1 MLCPK
6 CGKQIPDNAAVCKKC
21 GEVFK
26 VNNNNSQTL
35 DYINKEKE
43 KAQKRAEK
51 LNAKQKA
58 KSAKQKSKKPVNK
71 RSVVLIIVAA
81 VLVLAA
87 AAVLLIHFDI
97 ISLPGQNK
105 DEALKIEYTAEE
117 VSDENAVMKLGDV
130 NISDTE
136 YSFFFHQSYSN
147 IQNNAQLMFKEFM
160 SKKLGEDFDENT
172 DYYDEYYSDFLKENP
187 SAFDY
192 RKPIESQ
199 TTQAVDSETGDT
211 MSWLEYIRQDAVD
224 TMAKYR
230 IRYALAQ
237 DFGIELTDDIRYQV
251 YDHIEGLRSAVLGGG
266 YKTLDQY
273 LQILFGEE
281 CDEEFFKNEL
291 IREYTA
297 SKYDTVINSEYMY
310 EYSDEEIKKIY
321 ESDYKN
327 YDFADLS
334 VWEATG
340 PDANQTA
347 EKIAQQAKDEASFTQ
362 AVATLSG
369 SSSERTSYPIVPKY
383 YIDQNFSAEVGEW
396 AFDRERKANETA
408 VFKTENGYTVVLVQ
422 TPSYTQKDCFS
433 YREIVLKKTDENGK
447 AYTGEELE
455 NVKEHAESIY
465 KKVRKGDENTFA
477 YYAIS
482 ASQGDNA
489 SSGGLYTCALK
500 SDVSQD
506 ISDWALDK
514 TRQTG
519 DVSFIESNES
529 YTIVYFIK
537 NIGDY
542 WNYAVRSTKATE
554 KSETEFEK
562 AKTETFAPETDEKY
576 RNECETAAMK
586 EINEIYL
593 GIK

>member
-26 VNNNNSQTL
+26 VNKNNSQTL

-43 KAQKRAEK
+43 KAQKRADK
-51 LNAKQKA
+51 LNEKQKA
-58 KSAKQKSKKPVNK
+58 KSAKQNAKKPVNK
-71 RSVVLIIVAA
+71 KLIAVIIIAA
-81 VLVLAA
+81 VLLLVG
-87 AAVLLIHFDI
+87 AAVLLIHFDV
-97 ISLPGQNK
+97 ISLPGQSK
-105 DEALKIEYTAEE
+105 DEALKIEYTAQD
-117 VSDENAVMKLGDV
+117 VPDDEAVMKLGDV
-130 NISDTE
+130 NISNTE

-160 SKKLGEDFDENT
+160 SKKLGDKFSEGT
-172 DYYDEYYSDFLKENP
+172 DYYDEYYSEFLKENP
-187 SAFDY
+187 NAFDF
-192 RKPIESQ
+192 KKSVESQ
-199 TTQAVDSETGDT
+199 PTQAVDSQTGDI
-211 MSWLEYIRQDAVD
+211 MSWLEYIRQDAVN
-224 TMAKYR
+224 TMTKYR
-230 IRYALAQ
+230 VKYDLAQ
-237 DFGIELTDDIRYQV
+237 KFGIKLTDDIRYQV
-251 YDHIEGLRSAVLGGG
+251 YDHIEGLRSAVMGGG
-266 YKTLDQY
+266 YQSLDQY
-273 LQILFGEE
+273 LQILFGSD
-281 CDEEFFKNEL
+281 CNEEFFKNEL

-297 SKYDTVINSEYMY
+297 SKYDTVINSDYMY

-340 PDANQTA
+340 SDAKQIA

-383 YIDQNFSAEVGEW
+383 YIDENFSAEVSEW

-408 VFKTENGYTVVLVQ
+408 VFKTENGYTVALVQ
-422 TPSYTQKDCFS
+422 TPAYTQKDCFS

-447 AYTGEELE
+447 TYAGEELE
-455 NVKEHAESIY
+455 NVKKQAESIY
-465 KKVRKGDENTFA
+465 KKVRKGDENIFT

-489 SSGGLYTCALK
+489 SAGGLYTCALK

-506 ISDWALDK
+506 ISDWALDE
-514 TRQTG
+514 TRQQG
-519 DVSFIESNES
+519 DVSLIESNES
-529 YTIVYFIK
+529 YTIVYFIR

-542 WNYAVRSTKATE
+542 WNYAVRNTKATE
-554 KSETEFEK
+554 KAETEFEK
-562 AKTETFAPETDEKY
+562 AKTETYAPKTDEKY
-576 RNECETAAMK
+576 RDECEGEAIK

>member
-51 LNAKQKA
+51 LSAKQKS
-58 KSAKQKSKKPVNK
+58 KSAKQKSKKPANK
-71 RSVVLIIVAA
+71 KLIAVIVIA
-81 VLVLAA
+81 VILLVAA
-87 AAVLLIHFDI
+87 AAFLLIHFDV

-105 DEALKIEYTAEE
+105 DEALKIEYTAED
-117 VSDENAVMKLGDV
+117 VPDDEAVMKLGDV
-130 NISDTE
+130 NISNTE

-160 SKKLGEDFDENT
+160 SKKLGDKFSEDT
-172 DYYDEYYSDFLKENP
+172 DYYDEYYSEFLKENP
-187 SAFDY
+187 NAFDFK
-192 RKPIESQ
+192 KPVESQ
-199 TTQAVDSETGDT
+199 PTQAVDSQTGDI

-224 TMAKYR
+224 TMSKYR
-230 IRYALAQ
+230 VRYALAQ

-266 YKTLDQY
+266 YKSLDQY
-273 LQILFGEE
+273 LQILFGSD
-281 CDEEFFKNEL
+281 CNEEFFKNEL

-310 EYSDEEIKKIY
+310 EYSDDEIKEIY

-334 VWEATG
+334 VWKATG
-340 PDANQTA
+340 PDAKQTA

-362 AVATLSG
+362 AVTNLSG
-369 SSSERTSYPIVPKY
+369 SSSERTSYPTVPKY
-383 YIDQNFSAEVGEW
+383 YIDENFSSEVGEW
-396 AFDRERKANETA
+396 AFDRERKSGETS
-408 VFKTENGYTVVLVQ
+408 VFETENGYTVVLIQ

-433 YREIVLKKTDENGK
+433 YREIVLKKTDDNGT

-455 NVKEHAESIY
+455 NVKKQAESIY

-482 ASQGDNA
+482 ASQGDTA
-489 SSGGLYTCALK
+489 ASGGFYTCALK
-500 SDVSQD
+500 SDVSQE
-506 ISDWALDK
+506 IGDWALDE
-514 TRQTG
+514 TRQQG
-519 DVSFIESNES
+519 DVSLIESNES
-529 YTIVYFIK
+529 YTIVYFIR

-542 WNYAVRSTKATE
+542 WNYAVRSTKASE
-554 KSETEFEK
+554 KAETGFDK
-562 AKTETFAPETDEKY
+562 AKTETYALETDEKY
-576 RNECETAAMK
+576 RDECEETALK

>member
-26 VNNNNSQTL
+26 VNTNNSRTL

-51 LNAKQKA
+51 LNEKQKS
-58 KSAKQKSKKPVNK
+58 KSANKKSKKPVNK
-71 RSVVLIIVAA
+71 KLIAVIVIAA
-81 VLVLAA
+81 VVLAA
-87 AAVLLIHFDI
+87 AAAFLLIHFDV

-105 DEALKIEYTAEE
+105 DEALQIEYTAED
-117 VSDENAVMKLGDV
+117 VPDDEAVMKLGDV
-130 NISDTE
+130 NISNTE

-160 SKKLGEDFDENT
+160 SKKLGEDYSEDT
-172 DYYDEYYSDFLKENP
+172 DYYDEYYSEFLKENP
-187 SAFDY
+187 NAFDY
-192 RKPIESQ
+192 KKPVESQ
-199 TTQAVDSETGDT
+199 PTQAVDSQTGDI
-211 MSWLEYIRQDAVD
+211 MPWVEYIRQDAVD
-224 TMAKYR
+224 TMSKYR

-237 DFGIELTDDIRYQV
+237 DFGIKLTDDIRYQV

-266 YKTLDQY
+266 YKSLDQY
-273 LQILFGEE
+273 LQILFGSD
-281 CDEEFFKNEL
+281 CNEEFFKNEL

-310 EYSDEEIKKIY
+310 EYSDDEIKEIY

-340 PDANQTA
+340 SDAKQTA

-362 AVATLSG
+362 AVTTLSG

-383 YIDQNFSAEVGEW
+383 YIDENFSSEVGEW
-396 AFDRERKANETA
+396 AFDRERKSGETA
-408 VFKTENGYTVVLVQ
+408 VFQTENGYAVALIQ

-433 YREIVLKKTDENGK
+433 YREIVLKKTDDNGT

-455 NVKEHAESIY
+455 GVKKQAESIY

-482 ASQGDNA
+482 ASQGDTA
-489 SSGGLYTCALK
+489 ASGGLYTCALK

-514 TRQTG
+514 TRQPG
-519 DVSFIESNES
+519 DVSLIESNES
-529 YTIVYFIK
+529 YTIVYFIR

-542 WNYAVRSTKATE
+542 WNYAVRSAKASE
-554 KSETEFEK
+554 KAETEFDN
-562 AKTETFAPETDEKY
+562 AKSKTYALETDEKY
-576 RNECETAAMK
+576 RDECEETALK